1 MPSVRERS
9 WFSSGHSILME
20 LQTRLGSDVTH
31 PSQPGYNIMTTME
44 MKTPKTPLMLETA
57 TYLGIAAMALL
68 GVSELQILSLQLT
81 VLGLCLLFGILFRLN
96 LKTTAFQQNPNLYF
110 GAQTFV
116 LALIGLLGS
125 HSLDAFNFLFLL
137 LTIYTALVLPGKQA
151 AAWIAV
157 YYLIVSGIVFLTR
170 GMDGLYAILFYLIT
184 YVVCGFF
191 GYGLRQAEQERDR
204 NQQLVEELQATQQKL
219 RELAVL
225 EERNRLARD
234 LHDSVKQ
241 QVFAISMQLSAART
255 SLKETDQSYSSVVQ
269 AEKLAQ
275 QAGSELTT
283 LIQQLRPPQLASKSF
298 SAALQDYAR
307 EWSKQNDIETEL
319 HLPNHVSL
327 SDDSEEMLFRVGQ
340 EALSNVARHSNATKA
355 IITLKEEGTEIVL
368 SIQDNGKG
376 IDEERLQKGV
386 GLDSMQERM
395 SQIGGT
401 LLVSGHK
408 DDGTRVTARV
418 RRA

>member
-1 MPSVRERS
+1 MIIMKKNS
-9 WFSSGHSILME
+9 
-20 LQTRLGSDVTH
+20 LQA
-31 PSQPGYNIMTTME
+31 PP
-44 MKTPKTPLMLETA
+44 MLETA
-57 TYLGIAAMALL
+57 TYLGIATMAIL
-68 GVSELQILSLQLT
+68 GVSELSTLRLQLA

-96 LKTTAFQQNPNLYF
+96 LRTAAFQQNPNIYF
-110 GAQTFV
+110 GAQTFI

-137 LTIYTALVLPGKQA
+137 LTIYTALVLPGRQA
-151 AAWIAV
+151 AAWITV
-157 YYLIVSGIVFLTR
+157 YYLIVGGIVFLTR
-170 GMDGLYAILFYLIT
+170 GMDGLYAVLFYLIT
-184 YVVCGFF
+184 YVLCGFF
-191 GYGLRQAEQERDR
+191 GHAMRQAELERDR
-204 NQQLVEELQATQQKL
+204 NQQLVEELKITQQRL

-255 SLKETDQSYSSVVQ
+255 SLKETDQAYPSVVQ

-283 LIQQLRPPQLASKSF
+283 LIQQLRPSQLASKSF

-307 EWSKQNDIETEL
+307 EWSLQNGIETEL
-319 HLPNHVSL
+319 HLTNPGSL
-327 SDDSEEMLFRVGQ
+327 GAESEDMLFRVAQ
-340 EALSNVARHSNATKA
+340 EAFSNVARHSGATKA
-355 IITLKEEGTEIVL
+355 IITLQDEGSEIVL
-368 SIQDNGKG
+368 SIEDNGKG
-376 IDEERLQKGV
+376 IDGERLQKGI

-401 LLVSGHK
+401 LQVSGYK
-408 DDGTRVTARV
+408 DGGTCVTARV

>member
-1 MPSVRERS
+1 MK
-9 WFSSGHSILME
+9 I
-20 LQTRLGSDVTH
+20 
-31 PSQPGYNIMTTME
+31 ME
-44 MKTPKTPLMLETA
+44 MKIHKAPLMLETA
-57 TYLGIAAMALL
+57 TYLGIATMALL
-68 GVSELQILSLQLT
+68 GVSELPTLRLQLA

-96 LKTTAFQQNPNLYF
+96 LKSAVFQRNPAIYF

-151 AAWIAV
+151 SAWIAV

-191 GYGLRQAEQERDR
+191 GYGLRQAEQERNR

-255 SLKETDQSYSSVVQ
+255 SLKETDAAYSSVVQ

-298 SAALQDYAR
+298 CAALQDFAR
-307 EWSKQNDIETEL
+307 EWSKQNDVETEL
-319 HLPNHVSL
+319 HLANHVSL
-327 SDDSEEMLFRVGQ
+327 NSDGEEMLFRVGQ

-355 IITLKEEGTEIVL
+355 IITLKEEESEVVL
-368 SIQDNGKG
+368 SIEDNGKE

-395 SQIGGT
+395 SQIGGM

-408 DDGTRVTARV
+408 AGGTRVTARV